1 MKRSIEWAAGLFE
14 GEGCIHIAQ
23 NHGVN
28 GKTNSVLC
36 QLHLGMTDLDVITDF
51 ADTLGHKVYG
61 PYTQKAHPTWKP
73 KYAVR
78 VSRAAEVRRI
88 LLLLLPHLGSRRAY
102 KALNALDVI
111 ECDLR
116 PENTDISR
124 L

>member
-1 MKRSIEWAAGLFE
+1 
-14 GEGCIHIAQ
+14 
-23 NHGVN
+23 
-28 GKTNSVLC
+28 
-36 QLHLGMTDLDVITDF
+36 MTDHDVMRDLG
-51 ADTLGHKVYG
+51 DTLGLKVTG
-61 PYTQKAHPTWKP
+61 PYDYTKKAYASKQNKPFWK
-73 KYAVR
+73 
-78 VSRAAEVRRI
+78 VSVQDKAEVKRI